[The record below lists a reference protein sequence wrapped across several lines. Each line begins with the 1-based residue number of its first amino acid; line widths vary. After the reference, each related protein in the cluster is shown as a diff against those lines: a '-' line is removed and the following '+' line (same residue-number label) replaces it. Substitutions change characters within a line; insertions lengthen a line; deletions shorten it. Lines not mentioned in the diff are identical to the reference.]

1 VTNIKITTTTTT
13 FFQYLVL
20 EQVLWGGGVRD
31 VFFLSSSLGCGSYLT
46 PTLG

>member
-31 VFFLSSSLGCGSYLT
+31 VFFVFVIGLWVIF
-46 PTLG
+46 

>member
-31 VFFLSSSLGCGSYLT
+31 VFFCLRHWVVGHI
-46 PTLG
+46 